1 MKIIRKLIH
10 DENTESFSVELGESN
25 RLFSFSTDEIVSLN
39 TSIDYY
45 GHIFNYIVSIKQGEI
60 VEYYLCSGEVKKDDK
75 VILNVLLEE
84 LI

>member
-1 MKIIRKLIH
+1 MKIIRKLFYN
-10 DENTESFSVELGESN
+10 ENTKVYSVELGESN

-45 GHIFNYIVSIKQGEI
+45 GYIFNYIVSIKQGEI
-60 VEYYLCSGEVKKDDK
+60 VEYYLCSGEVKNDK

>member
-25 RLFSFSTDEIVSLN
+25 KLFSFNTDEIVSLN

-45 GHIFNYIVSIKQGEI
+45 GYIFNYIVSIKQGEI
-60 VEYYLCSGEVKKDDK
+60 LEYYLCSGEVKDDK

>member
-1 MKIIRKLIH
+1 MKIIRKLFYN
-10 DENTESFSVELGESN
+10 ENTKIYSVELGESN
-25 RLFSFSTDEIVSLN
+25 KEVTFTIDDVKSLN

-45 GHIFNYIVSIKQGEI
+45 GYIFNYIVSIKQGEI
-60 VEYYLCSGEVKKDDK
+60 LEYYLCSGEVKDDK

>member
-39 TSIDYY
+39 TLIDYY
-45 GHIFNYIVSIKQGEI
+45 VYKTR
-60 VEYYLCSGEVKKDDK
+60 
-75 VILNVLLEE
+75 
-84 LI
+84 